1 MQRMYNTMTT
11 KVCTLCEEEKDVS
24 LFSVDTR
31 SRSGY
36 QTRCKE
42 CQSYVKKEM
51 ASYYRGK
58 HLEYKYN
65 MTHEDYEAML
75 EQQDHKCAVCGI
87 SEVHAENSRLCV
99 DHDHNTGQ
107 VRGLLCKKCN
117 QAIGLL
123 QDNPDFCESAGRY
136 LRLHG

>member
-1 MQRMYNTMTT
+1 MLILMMTKLCNLC
-11 KVCTLCEEEKDVS
+11 KVEKDVS

-42 CQSYVKKEM
+42 CQAAVKKEM

-58 HLEYKYN
+58 HLEYKYG
-65 MTHEDYEAML
+65 MTHGDYQTML
-75 EQQDHKCAVCGI
+75 ENQDHKCAVCGI
-87 SEVHAENSRLCV
+87 DEKHAENSRLCV
-99 DHDHNTGQ
+99 DHNHETGE

-123 QDNPDFCESAGRY
+123 QDNPDFCDAAGRY

>member
-1 MQRMYNTMTT
+1 MTT
-11 KVCTLCEEEKDVS
+11 KICNLCEKEKSVFE
-24 LFSVDTR
+24 FSVD
-31 SRSGY
+31 SRAKSGY

-42 CQSYVKKEM
+42 CQSKIKKEM

-58 HLEYKYN
+58 HLEYKYG
-65 MTHEDYEAML
+65 MTHDDYAEML
-75 EQQDHKCAVCGI
+75 EKQDHKCAVCGI
-87 SEVHAENSRLCV
+87 DEKHAENSRLCV
-99 DHDHNTGQ
+99 DHDHGTGK

-123 QDNPDFCESAGRY
+123 QDNADFCDAAGKY

>member
-1 MQRMYNTMTT
+1 MKT
-11 KVCTLCEEEKDVS
+11 KLCNLCKVEKEVS
-24 LFSVDTR
+24 LFSVDAR

-36 QTRCKE
+36 QTRCKD
-42 CQSYVKKEM
+42 CQSAVKKEM
-51 ASYYRGK
+51 AAYYRKK
-58 HLEYKYN
+58 HLEYKYGL
-65 MTHEDYEAML
+65 TPEEYQEML
-75 EQQDHKCAVCGI
+75 EAQNHRCAICGI

-99 DHDHNTGQ
+99 DHNHDTGE

-123 QDNPDFCESAGRY
+123 QDNADFCDSAGKY